1 MKSELLITTN
11 GFKGTWPAIE
21 YGAWMA
27 SVIDANVTLLGV
39 TEKLNRAAIDDHH
52 PLEGIFEKAVELF
65 QGQGVHY
72 TLEVQNGEA
81 EVIIPLKT
89 RERDYITVIGPLGRP
104 FIKRMLTGRSIRYL
118 MEQIEKPIL
127 YVPEMKLP
135 LKKVLICLGGL
146 GYEITAENIAM
157 RMATKSK
164 AEITLLH
171 IVPPSELDYP
181 AARTVRDNWQTL
193 SKTDTAIGRSLRQG
207 LEIAQANGLSAQVKA
222 RQGTIVEE
230 ILSEL
235 KEESYDLLCMGSS
248 YSANA
253 LRQMYAPNVTAEVA
267 EISHIP
273 ILTARYKRQA

>member
-21 YGAWMA
+21 YGAWVA

-39 TEKLNRAAIDDHH
+39 TENLSPAAIDDHH
-52 PLEGIFEKAVELF
+52 PLEDVFEKAVELF
-65 QGQGVHY
+65 QSGNIHY
-72 TLEVQNGEA
+72 TLEVQNGDA
-81 EVIIPLKT
+81 EEIIPRKT

-104 FIKRMLTGRSIRYL
+104 QIKRMLTGRSIRHL

-127 YVPEMKLP
+127 YVPQMKLP
-135 LKKVLICLGGL
+135 LKKVLICIGGL

-157 RMATKSK
+157 NMAIKSK
-164 AEITLLH
+164 AEITLMH
-171 IVPPSELDYP
+171 IVPPMDLDYP
-181 AARTVRDNWQTL
+181 AARTVRDNWQSL
-193 SKTDTAIGRSLRQG
+193 AKTDTAIGRSLRQG
-207 LEIAQANGLSAQVKA
+207 LELAESNGLPAQVKA
-222 RQGTIVEE
+222 RQGHIVEE

-235 KEESYDLLCMGSS
+235 KEENYDLLCMGSP

-267 EISHIP
+267 ETSHIP
-273 ILTARYKRQA
+273 ILTARHKRQD